1 MATQPIS
8 NCLLQPRPETRL
20 FQPLAEDILSDEELL
35 DLFRII
41 KQIIRGRPDAERIAK
56 VVFCIFYSLGDH
68 VKCYRPVHDDT
79 ILFRDD
85 LNPGTPLSAV
95 RVSHNPSCCGT
106 LPTLPPSQYQHQE
119 QSQDTAISATD
130 ESDQIYTLGQHWK
143 DLAQQSGTALNSI
156 ATNNDS
162 SAQISADL
170 HHHQSIADMQNS
182 ISTSS
187 SSASSTT
194 ASTAATQSTMNNA
207 SLTPYLSS
215 ATTPMSSSSAIMLLD
230 HTLSNATTSNTSS
243 SSDHST
249 SIRPYNDFRPIF
261 SMNSPS
267 QSFSVPL
274 RFGERRDALPPD
286 YTQQLAQNDN
296 YSSTMA
302 PLPQLDTYCS
312 TSPLSTTAS
321 TLSEAPEY
329 QQLNSMLHGHMTN
342 TRIQVDPSTDRLMEP
357 RQRGFYYQYGRIDR
371 EPPLLRRFAEQGV
384 LTQASLLRKRKRQCS
399 DTENPYVL
407 STLPAPVKRPKVPHR
422 NGEFDQRRND
432 ILHRLRSITLADL
445 ELKSLRLAPDTTL
458 SIEHADLP
466 STLQISSMSPED
478 AAELLEPAL
487 RILTFHSNMKP
498 HLDNGMNQNGIYYNG
513 DYYRLYLAFVQFQKV
528 FATLFPQDVV
538 KVRTLSSR
546 TRNGGDDNYNTNDD
560 DDDDEYDPLA
570 IPLPPSYHAPHV
582 SAMSERDRDRDRNMN
597 MKAYRGW
604 IEPLLTETNWAAFR
618 RNIVVGERM
627 VLLTKVVG
635 QGVLLMTKELSGSKL
650 HLTFTNSE
658 WDEFIGGLHVGKWD
672 DTVSWDDG
680 NDDDKNNKK
689 VFWGDD
695 QSRLVDELKN
705 KFLSDF
711 WFSEVGT
718 PVPPHLRKHAQ
729 EQRNQERE
737 EAIQRQQQEHRVLT
751 NGSTTIPSSNGDD
764 DRATH
769 PSPSPSSPFSSTTDS
784 GPTTSTS
791 MTANDSATAGQIA
804 LSSTLLLGS
813 TENP

>member
-1 MATQPIS
+1 
-8 NCLLQPRPETRL
+8 
-20 FQPLAEDILSDEELL
+20 
-35 DLFRII
+35 
-41 KQIIRGRPDAERIAK
+41 
-56 VVFCIFYSLGDH
+56 
-68 VKCYRPVHDDT
+68 
-79 ILFRDD
+79 
-85 LNPGTPLSAV
+85 
-95 RVSHNPSCCGT
+95 
-106 LPTLPPSQYQHQE
+106 
-119 QSQDTAISATD
+119 
-130 ESDQIYTLGQHWK
+130 
-143 DLAQQSGTALNSI
+143 
-156 ATNNDS
+156 
-162 SAQISADL
+162 
-170 HHHQSIADMQNS
+170 
-182 ISTSS
+182 
-187 SSASSTT
+187 
-194 ASTAATQSTMNNA
+194 MNNA

-230 HTLSNATTSNTSS
+230 HTHTLSNPTTSNTPLT
-243 SSDHST
+243 SDHNT
-249 SIRPYNDFRPIF
+249 AIRPYNDCRPLF

-267 QSFSVPL
+267 QSYSIPL
-274 RFGERRDALPPD
+274 QLGERRDASPHD
-286 YTQQLAQNDN
+286 YTQQPVQNDN

-302 PLPQLDTYCS
+302 LMDSYCS
-312 TSPLSTTAS
+312 ASSLSTAAS
-321 TLSEAPEY
+321 TLSETPEY

-342 TRIQVDPSTDRLMEP
+342 TRVQVDPSTDRLMEP

-407 STLPAPVKRPKVPHR
+407 STLPAPIKRPKVPHR

-432 ILHRLRSITLADL
+432 ILHRLRSITMADL

-466 STLQISSMSPED
+466 STLQLSSMSPED
-478 AAELLEPAL
+478 TAELLEPAL

-528 FATLFPQDVV
+528 FATLFPQEVV

-546 TRNGGDDNYNTNDD
+546 TRHGGSDNAAEDEE
-560 DDDDEYDPLA
+560 EYDPLA
-570 IPLPPSYHAPHV
+570 IPVPPSYHAPHV

-597 MKAYRGW
+597 MKAYRRW

-672 DTVSWDDG
+672 DTVSWDD
-680 NDDDKNNKK
+680 NNNNEH
-689 VFWGDD
+689 WGDD
-695 QSRLVDELKN
+695 PSRLVDELKN

-711 WFSEVGT
+711 WFSPIGT

-729 EQRNQERE
+729 EQRHQERE
-737 EAIQRQQQEHRVLT
+737 QAIRRKQQQQ
-751 NGSTTIPSSNGDD
+751 NGSTTGLGEDD
-764 DRATH
+764 DRTT
-769 PSPSPSSPFSSTTDS
+769 PSPTSPSSSTTDG
-784 GPTTSTS
+784 GPSTTTTSASST
-791 MTANDSATAGQIA
+791 TINYSATAGQIA
-804 LSSTLLLGS
+804 LYS
-813 TENP
+813 PI